1 MTARSHGIEAS
12 QSKLREKEK
21 EGIWTFKVR
30 AHLCLGLLLLLD
42 MKVIKNSKQ
51 KKRRAIRR
59 YYKSDMYTLTL
70 CADKASHIAAL
81 NMNNGILLCASSKNV

>member
-1 MTARSHGIEAS
+1 MPACLKCKRRLMTARSHGIEAS

-51 KKRRAIRR
+51 NKKKYR
-59 YYKSDMYTLTL
+59 
-70 CADKASHIAAL
+70 
-81 NMNNGILLCASSKNV
+81 